1 MWGCWEDWEKSRKQY
16 KYETSSRFSEQPG
29 GKDTE
34 RVCWR
39 RWALRQTHKTL
50 AELSKTSIILRRKG
64 SKEGAILTVLCEI
77 TDLLWL
83 IFFLPSFP
91 PYDRVDSTLTLHGGQ
106 DGVCECVG
114 E

>member
-1 MWGCWEDWEKSRKQY
+1 ME
-16 KYETSSRFSEQPG
+16 
-29 GKDTE
+29 
-34 RVCWR
+34 
-39 RWALRQTHKTL
+39 ALGATTNTQTL
-50 AELSKTSIILRRKG
+50 AELSKTSIILRRKC

-83 IFFLPSFP
+83 IFSPC
-91 PYDRVDSTLTLHGGQ
+91 DRVGSTLTLHGGQ

>member
-1 MWGCWEDWEKSRKQY
+1 ME
-16 KYETSSRFSEQPG
+16 
-29 GKDTE
+29 
-34 RVCWR
+34 
-39 RWALRQTHKTL
+39 ALGATTNTQTL
-50 AELSKTSIILRRKG
+50 AELSKTSIILRRKC

-83 IFFLPSFP
+83 IFSLFS

-106 DGVCECVG
+106 GGVCECVG